1 MDEEKDDQTCKLS
14 RESLNALTRGFAMIS
29 KDKAPLGPQSKK
41 LALLAITNDLF
52 KIYFKLN
59 TIQLCAKLIGS
70 IEGPGG
76 VMDSYREFSV
86 SDVVMYKYYIGRI
99 RMFEDKFEE
108 AR

>member
-1 MDEEKDDQTCKLS
+1 MV
-14 RESLNALTRGFAMIS
+14 
-29 KDKAPLGPQSKK
+29 GPQSKK
-41 LALLAITNDLF
+41 LALLAVTNVLF

-59 TIQLCAKLIGS
+59 TMQLCAKLIGV

-76 VMDSYREFSV
+76 VIESFREFSV

-99 RMFEDKFEE
+99 RMLEDRFED